1 MVENDKYQF
10 PTKRNCS
17 YYIYVGAF
25 LFGMV
30 LWAVLFPFRWI
41 MSRVRKDP
49 DSLIEMQ
56 GWTTKITD
64 AEKEALKRLEE

>member
-49 DSLIEMQ
+49 V
-56 GWTTKITD
+56 ITSSELVYSGCCGD
-64 AEKEALKRLEE
+64 KCWDWRHE

>member
-41 MSRVRKDP
+41 MSKKYGV
-49 DSLIEMQ
+49 Q
-56 GWTTKITD
+56 
-64 AEKEALKRLEE
+64 